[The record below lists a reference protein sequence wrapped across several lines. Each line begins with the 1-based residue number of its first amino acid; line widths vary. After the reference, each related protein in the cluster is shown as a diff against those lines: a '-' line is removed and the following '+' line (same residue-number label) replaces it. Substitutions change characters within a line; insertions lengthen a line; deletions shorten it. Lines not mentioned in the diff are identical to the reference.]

1 MPAVASATAFTTL
14 AVFTAFATF
23 PAFPALSF
31 AVVAARTSMRDIG
44 HERDRR

>member
-14 AVFTAFATF
+14 AVFTTF